1 MNVAYSL
8 NNLAEIYEGEGK
20 DAMAEPLFRRAL
32 AIDEKQRGPQH
43 PAVSTD
49 LSNLAL
55 FYGSQGQYAQA
66 GPLFDRSLAI
76 LAKQFEESFT
86 YMSEKERLGFL
97 ATLSYRFPLYF
108 SFVFR
113 FHDKDPTLAG
123 KMYDTVLWEK
133 GFIAQ
138 SVEAL
143 RARILA
149 SGDAQALKLLEQ
161 LTEKKSELAKL
172 VSAPPAGNAQQQAER
187 SQRIEQLEKEANDLE
202 KELVSRSSALGEQKR
217 LERVTWQQVRDALKA
232 GEAAVEMVRF
242 PYFDG
247 RKWTET
253 SYYVALVLRR
263 ESRQPAFI
271 VLGEKKDLEGAPL
284 DDYSGLVAEP
294 DPDAPPRA
302 NSGKKF
308 YAAFWQPLEAELAGA
323 TRVYLS
329 PDGALNQVSLG
340 VAPRPDGKLVMDA
353 FDLRTV
359 NSTKDLLRQAAKP
372 GANAA
377 VLVGNPKFD
386 ATEAE
391 QRAALDSAP
400 APSGQLA
407 AAAGKGGP
415 GAKGAEPTQAS
426 LRSRDLRGGALI
438 ALPGTQRE
446 VDSVAAWLGQQHWQ
460 VQTYTGTQALE
471 ERVLSVHGPRVLH
484 LATHGF
490 FESDQKQKLTKN
502 AGSDEKKP
510 PGLEDPMLR
519 SGIYLAGANRILT
532 GGAPPAD
539 MEDGILTAFEATQMN
554 LEGTELVV
562 LSACQSGL
570 GQSEAGEG
578 VFGLRRG
585 LQEAGAE
592 AVLMSMWSVPDKETQ
607 ELMTK
612 FYAKWAAGMDK
623 HQALRAAQEEVRA
636 EVRARDGIDEPFF
649 WGAFVLV
656 GR

>member
-1 MNVAYSL
+1 
-8 NNLAEIYEGEGK
+8 
-20 DAMAEPLFRRAL
+20 
-32 AIDEKQRGPQH
+32 
-43 PAVSTD
+43 
-49 LSNLAL
+49 
-55 FYGSQGQYAQA
+55 
-66 GPLFDRSLAI
+66 
-76 LAKQFEESFT
+76 
-86 YMSEKERLGFL
+86 
-97 ATLSYRFPLYF
+97 
-108 SFVFR
+108 
-113 FHDKDPTLAG
+113 
-123 KMYDTVLWEK
+123 MYDVVLWEK

-149 SGDAQALKLLEQ
+149 SGDAQAIKLLEQ

-172 VSAPPAGNAQQQAER
+172 ASAPPATDAQQQAER
-187 SQRIEQLEKEANDLE
+187 RARIEQLENEANDLE

-217 LERVTWQQVRDALKA
+217 LARVTWQQVRDALKP
-232 GEAAVEMVRF
+232 GEATVEIVRF

-247 RKWTET
+247 KKWTDT
-253 SYYVALVLRR
+253 SYYVALVLRH

-302 NSGKKF
+302 NAGKKF

-329 PDGALNQVSLG
+329 PDGALNQVALG
-340 VAPRPDGKLVMDA
+340 VAPRPDGKLVMDVD
-353 FDLRTV
+353 DLRTV

-391 QRAALDSAP
+391 QRAALDSAS
-400 APSGQLA
+400 AQNGQSA
-407 AAAGKGGP
+407 AAAGKSAP
-415 GAKGAEPTQAS
+415 GAGGAQPAEGGR
-426 LRSRDLRGGALI
+426 RSRDLRGGALI
-438 ALPGTQRE
+438 PLPGTQRE
-446 VDSVAAWLGQQHWQ
+446 VDTVAALLRQQHWQ
-460 VQTYTGTQALE
+460 VQTYTQVQALE
-471 ERVLSVHGPRVLH
+471 ERVTSVRGPRLLH

-490 FESDQKQKLTKN
+490 FESDQKRKLSEN
-502 AGSDEKKP
+502 AASGESKP

-519 SGIYLAGANRILT
+519 SGVYLAGANRILT
-532 GGAPPAD
+532 GGAPAAD
-539 MEDGILTAFEATQMN
+539 MDDGILTAFEATQMN

-570 GQSEAGEG
+570 GHSEAGEG

-592 AVLMSMWSVPDKETQ
+592 AVLLSMWSVPDKETQ

-612 FYAKWAAGMDK
+612 FYAKWAGGMDK

-636 EVRARDGIDEPFF
+636 EVRARDGMDEPFF